1 MSQDIILKREIKT
14 ESWLIQGEI
23 ALADS
28 RPEINCVLQFLQDYP
43 NASSAECSEHL
54 FG

>member
-23 ALADS
+23 ALAAS
-28 RPEINCVLQFLQDYP
+28 RPE
-43 NASSAECSEHL
+43 CSGTL
-54 FG
+54 NLAT